1 MSGSSESIRYASMAA
16 LLNLRTSS
24 KISSSGPI
32 AVTALRAWTSL
43 TVTTFVQFFDAAT
56 TTDVTLGTTVPDW
69 IIAVSEISLTD
80 PNVTGISDPDG
91 FPTTGRGLVFQKG
104 LCAAATTH
112 QSNSTTAEVNL
123 SVCIS

>member
-1 MSGSSESIRYASMAA
+1 MAGSSEAISYASIAA

-32 AVTALRAWTSL
+32 AVTALRAWASL
-43 TVTTFVQFFDAAT
+43 AAPTFVQFFDAAT
-56 TTDVTLGTTVPDW
+56 ITDVTLGTTVPKW
-69 IIAVSEISLTD
+69 IIGVPEIDVASA
-80 PNVTGISDPDG
+80 NIMGISDPDG
-91 FPTTGRGLVFQKG
+91 LPTTERGLVFQNG

-123 SVCIS
+123 TVCIS